1 MKQSFKENLLPTIF
15 IVIVLILTAISAYPQ
30 RKFGGRVVE
39 VVDGKTCVIQLP
51 AGRLTAVLQYIE
63 IPEPEQP
70 LHSTVKDHLQALILD
85 KTVEFLPR
93 GVMRD
98 KTVGQL
104 FVKGVDVGQQ
114 MLRDGAAWYSIP
126 EKDGQDEAESL
137 LYQDNETKAK
147 MEKRGVWSIQ
157 NLKPSWEFRAEQAAL
172 QKQKEQEAIKNAVLV
187 REAQREKKRL
197 AQQQQRQQNAPQV
210 EMWADV
216 GGGSQYDQPFGIGGL
231 RTGYDPTKGVGHI
244 STPSI
249 FLDFPKTDFVKFESR
264 LFYIYKGDKTRIEDS
279 VYCIAFVSTSK
290 EYKFIKSNNLTIT
303 ADKEK
308 LNLGKALR
316 FWRQNGSVS
325 QELLVYKITRAQ
337 VMKLV
342 KSEKILVQIGT
353 YSGGISADSLTY
365 INNLLNAS

>member
-1 MKQSFKENLLPTIF
+1 MKESFKENLLPTIF

-30 RKFGGRVVE
+30 RKLSGKVTE
-39 VVDGKTCVIQLP
+39 IIDGKTVVVEIPNGKVTVVLP
-51 AGRLTAVLQYIE
+51 YIE

-70 LHSTVKDHLQALILD
+70 LYKAVKDHLQALVLN
-85 KTVEFLPR
+85 KTVEFMPR
-93 GVMRD
+93 GVVKD
-98 KTVGQL
+98 KTFGKL
-104 FVKGVDVGQQ
+104 FVKGVDVSQQ
-114 MLRDGAAWYSIP
+114 MIRDGAAWYSVP
-126 EKDGQDEAESL
+126 EKSSQDEAESL
-137 LYQDNETKAK
+137 LYQSNETQARN
-147 MEKRGVWSIQ
+147 EKLGIWGAV

-172 QKQKEQEAIKNAVLV
+172 QKQKEQEAYKNAALV

-197 AQQQQRQQNAPQV
+197 AQQQQRQQNAPQI

-216 GGGSQYDQPFGIGGL
+216 GGGSQYDQPLGVGGL

-279 VYCIAFVSTSK
+279 VYAIAFLSTSK

-308 LNLGKALR
+308 LNLGKAMR
-316 FWRQNGSVS
+316 FYRQNGSVL

-342 KSEKILVQIGT
+342 KSQKILVQIAN
-353 YSGGISADSLTY
+353 YSGGISAESLAY